1 MRLVRFLLL
10 LFALLLDSNAGAVY
24 LTLGATASVPLVG
37 HLEFIE
43 DGPGILDVADLADP
57 AVAAGF
63 RPAAFEGNDV
73 NFGYSTSTFWLR
85 FGVVPEAG
93 RPSDWLLEIGFP
105 SLDRVDVFVVGPG
118 GTSRQTAGDLS
129 PFSTR
134 PFAHRN
140 LVFPLALEPGVAQT
154 VFLRVVSKG
163 SLTVPVNL
171 WTPAALHHHDQEQY
185 TILAMYYGML
195 FALGAYNL
203 LLYLSLRDRVY
214 LAYVAFVVAMA
225 VGQLSL
231 NGLGNQF
238 LWPDWPAW
246 GDIALPSGF
255 AAAGVFGALFTRNFL
270 DTRRQT
276 PRLDPLILLLA
287 AAFAVAVLVV
297 MPLNYRIAA
306 ILVSLLG
313 VAFSLTAVVAGV
325 RCRLNRHPGARYFLV
340 AWSLLLG
347 GVAVMGMRNLGWV
360 PTNLLT
366 SYAMQIGSALEML
379 LLSFALADRIHVMRR
394 GKEAAQT
401 EMLAVKE
408 AMVETLQRS
417 EKELEQRV
425 AQRTAEL
432 AGVNERLRE
441 NEAALI
447 RVAHHD
453 HLTGLANRVVLDDRI
468 AHAIRRGQRQ
478 GSVFSLLVIDL
489 DGFKAVNDRFGHS
502 AGDELLK
509 ALALRLS
516 NCVRA
521 SDTVAR
527 LGGDEFVV
535 LLEAMN
541 DPAHALQVGDKIVAE
556 LSRPVPLGEEVVR
569 VGASVGIALFPGDGE
584 DANALMLAAD
594 HAMYGAKQG
603 GRTRCVLA
611 GSPGRRASYELDR
624 LA

>member
-1 MRLVRFLLL
+1 M
-10 LFALLLDSNAGAVY
+10 AD
-24 LTLGATASVPLVG
+24 

-85 FGVVPEAG
+85 FGVVPEEG

-105 SLDRVDVFVVGPG
+105 SLDRVDAFVVGPG
-118 GTSRQTAGDLS
+118 GTSRQTAGDS
-129 PFSTR
+129 MPFSAR

-140 LVFPLALEPGVAQT
+140 LVLPLALEPGVAQT
-154 VFLRVVSKG
+154 VYLRVVSKG
-163 SLTVPVNL
+163 SLTVPATL
-171 WTPAALHHHDQEQY
+171 WTPAALHHHDQAQY
-185 TILAMYYGML
+185 AILAVYYGTL

-203 LLYLSLRDRVY
+203 LLYLSLRDRAY

-246 GDIALPSGF
+246 GDVALPSGF
-255 AAAGVFGALFTRNFL
+255 AAAGVFGALFTRIFL
-270 DTRRQT
+270 DTRGQS
-276 PRLDPLILLLA
+276 PRLDRLILVLA
-287 AAFAVAVLVV
+287 AAFAVAALVV

-325 RCRLNRHPGARYFLV
+325 RCLLNRHPGARYFLV

-468 AHAIRRGQRQ
+468 AQAIRRGQRQ

-489 DGFKAVNDRFGHS
+489 DGFKAVNDRFGHA

-541 DPAHALQVGDKIVAE
+541 DPAKALQVGNKIVAE
-556 LSRPVPLGEEVVR
+556 LSRPVPLDENVVR
-569 VGASVGIALFPGDGE
+569 VGASIGIALFPRDGK

-594 HAMYGAKQG
+594 HAMYGAKRG
-603 GRTRCVLA
+603 GRNRCMLA
-611 GSPGRRASYELDR
+611 GSPSRRASYELDR